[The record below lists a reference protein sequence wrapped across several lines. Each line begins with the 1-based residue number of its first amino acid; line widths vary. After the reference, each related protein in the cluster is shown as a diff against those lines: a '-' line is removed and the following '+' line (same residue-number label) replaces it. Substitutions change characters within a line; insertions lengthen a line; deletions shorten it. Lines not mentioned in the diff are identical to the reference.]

1 MTTYAEQISAFE
13 ATRAARAAAMKK
25 LMDDA
30 AEKGETLDA
39 EAQERFDT
47 LEAEIEAIDKH
58 LARLRS
64 LQKMDAATAKA
75 VEGASADA
83 ASQSRTPTVPARVKA
98 PKAPPGVNFAR
109 LARVKALARLDGES
123 VREKARQLY
132 GEDSVVYGVI
142 TKAAVPA
149 ANTGNDNWAGNLVG
163 DETNVFADFVEY
175 LRPRT
180 ILGRFGTDGVPS
192 LRRVPFRTPL
202 IGQVTGGQGY
212 WVGEGKAKPLTSWSY
227 GRTTLEPLKVA
238 NIAVVTEELLRDS
251 SPSAEMLIRD
261 ELANALRERMDRD
274 FIDPSK
280 AASSGVSPA
289 SILNGV
295 TAIASSGTTADHV
308 REDVRALFAA
318 FIAANNAPDTG
329 VWIMPATT
337 ALALSLMQNPLG
349 QAEFPGIGMT
359 GGTFFGLPVIVS
371 QYVPSGTVALVNAGD
386 IYLADE
392 GGIAVDMSREASLE
406 MADNPS
412 HDSTTPTEATDLV
425 SLWQTNS
432 VGFRAERTINW
443 ARRRPSAVAYL
454 SGVAWGAADA
464 GS

>member
-1 MTTYAEQISAFE
+1 MSKFAEQIAAFE
-13 ATRAARAAAMKK
+13 QKRAALVAANEEIMEK
-25 LMDDA
+25 A
-30 AEKGETLDA
+30 AEEGATLDA
-39 EAQERFDT
+39 EGQEAFD
-47 LEAEIEAIDKH
+47 ANQADIKAIDEH
-58 LARLRS
+58 LKRLREME
-64 LQKMDAATAKA
+64 KAAALKAKP
-75 VEGASADA
+75 VEGGTEK
-83 ASQSRTPTVPARVKA
+83 QGTVSRVPAQVKTA
-98 PKAPPGVNFAR
+98 PKSAPGVMFAR

-132 GEDSVVYGVI
+132 GEDSAVYGVI
-142 TKAAVPA
+142 TKADVPA
-149 ANTGNDNWAGNLVG
+149 ANTGNSNWAGNLVG

-192 LRRVPFRTPL
+192 LRRVPFRVPL
-202 IGQVTGGQGY
+202 IGQTSGGAGY

-261 ELANALRERMDRD
+261 ELANALRERLDRD
-274 FIDPSK
+274 FIDPTK

-295 TAIASSGTTADHV
+295 AGISSSGSTADNV
-308 REDVRALFAA
+308 RQDVQAVFNA
-318 FIAANNAPDTG
+318 FITANNAPDTG

-392 GGIAVDMSREASLE
+392 GGVAVDMSREASLE

-443 ARRRPSAVAYL
+443 ARRRPSAVAHL

-464 GS
+464 SS